1 MDIGAYMGEIGLRY
15 LMIPIIAVGIGYAA
29 EQAVRGRG

>member
-1 MDIGAYMGEIGLRY
+1 MGEIGLRY